1 MRALIL
7 IAGAL
12 ALPLTACGN
21 NDQTDNTANVD
32 ESLTAENIVSND
44 VTAIDAVTGD
54 AANMAAESDINDVSA
69 APLDDE
75 NAPAS
80 AKPSK
85 PAPKKTA
92 AKSKPAPSSTPAPSP
107 STTPTNSAE

>member
-12 ALPLTACGN
+12 ALPLAACGN

-54 AANMAAESDINDVSA
+54 AANMAAESDINDISA
-69 APLDDE
+69 GPLDDE

-80 AKPSK
+80 AKSSK
-85 PAPKKTA
+85 PVPKKPA
-92 AKSKPAPSSTPAPSP
+92 AKSKPAESSTPAPTP
-107 STTPTNSAE
+107 TTTPTNSAE

>member
-12 ALPLTACGN
+12 ALPLAACGN

-54 AANMAAESDINDVSA
+54 AANMAAESDINDISA

-85 PAPKKTA
+85 PAA
-92 AKSKPAPSSTPAPSP
+92 SSTPAPTP